1 VKETVIG
8 AVLAGG
14 RGRRMGGD
22 KALLELGG
30 QTLAQ
35 RAVDALRET
44 GLEVAL
50 VLRAEQPAPSV
61 TDTVA
66 VVRDK
71 VADAGPLGGIHAL
84 LGWLPKEWALVAPC
98 DQPFLASKL
107 LRGLLDQR
115 RDDVDAVVAQPND
128 LMEPL
133 PGLYRRTLMST
144 IEEAL
149 ARGQGSLQDLLASVQ
164 VRTVRAETLR
174 QWDPELRSFA
184 NVNTPQELARAADA
198 LHGER

>member
-1 VKETVIG
+1 MKETVIG
-8 AVLAGG
+8 AVLAGC

-35 RAVDALRET
+35 RAVDVLRET

-50 VLRAEQPAPSV
+50 VLRAEQPAPPV
-61 TDTVA
+61 VDTVA
-66 VVRDK
+66 VVRDR
-71 VADAGPLGGIHAL
+71 VEEAGPLGGIHAL
-84 LGWLPKEWALVAPC
+84 LGWLPAEWALVAPC
-98 DQPFLASKL
+98 DQPFLAPKV

-115 RDDVDAVVAQPND
+115 RDDVDAVVAQPDD

-164 VRTVRAETLR
+164 VRTVQAETLR
-174 QWDPELRSFA
+174 QWDPQLLSFT
-184 NVNTPQELARAADA
+184 NVNTRQELAWATAV
-198 LHGER
+198 LHRER